1 MASNKSNGA
10 DNILN
15 EYFKTASNILLQ
27 PLEILFNQIL
37 ESGKFPSDWSTGI
50 IIPIYKKGDIND
62 PNNYRGITLVSCF
75 AKLFTSILNNRL
87 KQWSSENDVITD
99 AQFGFKSN
107 HSTIDAIFILK
118 HMIDTHIQSK
128 DKLYCAFIHLKKA
141 FDPFLGWGYGIN
153 SFIMALTASY

>member
-15 EYFKTASNILLQ
+15 EYFKAASNILLH

-62 PNNYRGITLVSCF
+62 PNNYRKITLVVSQNYSPQS
-75 AKLFTSILNNRL
+75 SI
-87 KQWSSENDVITD
+87 I
-99 AQFGFKSN
+99 A
-107 HSTIDAIFILK
+107 
-118 HMIDTHIQSK
+118 
-128 DKLYCAFIHLKKA
+128 
-141 FDPFLGWGYGIN
+141 
-153 SFIMALTASY
+153 